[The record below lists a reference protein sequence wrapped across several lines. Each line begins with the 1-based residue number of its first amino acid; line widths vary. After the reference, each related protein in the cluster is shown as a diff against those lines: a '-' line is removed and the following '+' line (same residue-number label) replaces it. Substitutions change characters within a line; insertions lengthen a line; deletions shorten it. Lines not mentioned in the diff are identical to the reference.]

1 MSKPIRLYFNNFSVN
16 QALSPL
22 PYEQKAARKKL
33 LKWAL
38 DIRPQL
44 LDADYCR
51 PKKFPIM
58 VYVKYFSTKD
68 SFEIN
73 DYLIKTY
80 QLLKLLEQTAVIQ
93 SINNQCVCGIGY
105 DVEIVKRAN
114 DEGCEI
120 SFITKD

>member
-1 MSKPIRLYFNNFSVN
+1 MSKPIRLFFNNFSVN

-22 PYEQKAARKKL
+22 PHEQKAARNKL
-33 LKWAL
+33 LKWSQ

-44 LDADYCR
+44 LDAENCR

-58 VYVKYFSTKD
+58 VYVKYFTIKD

-73 DYLIKTY
+73 EYLLKTY
-80 QLLKLLEQTAVIQ
+80 QLLKLLEQTAILQ
-93 SINNQCVCGIGY
+93 SINNNCVCGVAY
-105 DVEIVKRAN
+105 DVEVVKRSN

-120 SFITKD
+120 AFVY

>member
-33 LKWAL
+33 LKWSME
-38 DIRPQL
+38 IRPQL
-44 LDADYCR
+44 LDAESCR

-58 VYVKYFSTKD
+58 VYVKYFTTKD

-73 DYLIKTY
+73 EYLLKNY
-80 QLLKLLEQTAVIQ
+80 QLLKLLEQTAILQ
-93 SINNQCVCGIGY
+93 SINNNCVTGVAY
-105 DVEIVKRAN
+105 DVEVVQRSN

-120 SFITKD
+120 SFIY

>member
-22 PYEQKAARKKL
+22 PYEQKAARNKL
-33 LKWAL
+33 LKWSQ

-44 LDADYCR
+44 LDASPCR
-51 PKKFPIM
+51 PRKFPIM
-58 VYVKYFSTKD
+58 VYVKYFTVKD

-73 DYLIKTY
+73 EYLLKTY
-80 QLLKLLEQTAVIQ
+80 QLLKLLEQTAILQ
-93 SINNQCVCGIGY
+93 SINNNCVCGIAY
-105 DVEIVKRAN
+105 DVEVITRPN

-120 SFITKD
+120 SFVY

>member
-1 MSKPIRLYFNNFSVN
+1 MN

-33 LKWAL
+33 LKWSQ

-44 LDADYCR
+44 LDAESCR

-58 VYVKYFSTKD
+58 IYVKYFSTKD

-73 DYLIKTY
+73 EYLLKTY
-80 QLLKLLEQTAVIQ
+80 QLLKLLEQTAIVQ
-93 SINNQCVCGIGY
+93 SINNQCVCGVGY
-105 DVEIVKRAN
+105 DVEIIKHAS

-120 SFITKD
+120 SFVTRD